1 MTDACR
7 DAKRIPA
14 GLMLAVLLLLG
25 ALAVLPFDDSFS
37 DLLRSIGRE
46 GGKKTML
53 QEALALLRPLGK
65 GDVIVLI
72 ALAIGL
78 CGWRR
83 KAVQILLALI
93 LVSAMVW
100 PLKLTVGRERPN
112 RSNPHSFPSGDTA
125 TAVAFCAPFLGTS
138 PWALPATLGLGG
150 GVAAG
155 RVFDGRHYPADVL
168 AGAALGL
175 LAGIAS
181 VRLLRRVSWRPRR
194 SWFLG
199 GLLILGAIEVYH
211 LQTARGMPNVSSFL
225 QVWGP
230 LGCFLVAARLIP
242 LLIRRQETAG
252 LFHLNSPRTRR
263 AAILAVCLLASAVYI
278 FVTNSSTLWDRDEP
292 RFSRA
297 TVEMVESGNY
307 LYPTFN
313 GALRP
318 DKPILI
324 YWLMSLPVRLLGPAE
339 WTCRLIAPLATV
351 LAALM
356 VYWLGSRLGGARAGI
371 LAAAFLVTAP
381 LMIVSGTAA
390 TTDALLLMWI
400 VAAICA
406 FAASWLDGFRPR
418 HALLMGIAFGGALL
432 TKGPV
437 GIAVPLL
444 CILLA
449 LVLMRKRLP
458 FRPAAYLPWLFLAAA
473 IGVCIFLAWALPAN
487 AATNDEFFRKGV
499 GHHVV
504 GRSLEPLES
513 HGGKSLLFSFYY
525 LPVMLFAFFP
535 GTLYLPAFFRGPGQS
550 MGDRPGF
557 LFLLAWAAPVLILMS
572 LVATKLPHYVLPM
585 WPALALM
592 AALSA
597 SDAMRA
603 PRDFAGAAGA
613 RVGLW
618 CFALTGIL
626 LGLVLMAGPW
636 FAPIFGIRIPAVNM
650 GLVFLV
656 TTLAGVR
663 FFRRGRHE
671 SALIVS
677 LTGMTAV
684 MLTAAASLLP
694 ALEPVKIAPRL
705 ADAIKRNTESSVPV
719 ATCGFGEPTLNFY
732 LQRGPVEP
740 LVEGDLRT
748 WVRRPGQAVLV
759 VSENVFKRQK
769 EALRQG
775 RTRALATIKGFNYS
789 QGKWITVYA
798 LFRKERD

>member
-1 MTDACR
+1 MTDTCR
-7 DAKRIPA
+7 AAKRIPG

-25 ALAVLPFDDSFS
+25 AVAMLPFDDALS
-37 DLLRSIGRE
+37 DLLRSIGRK
-46 GGKKTML
+46 GGKTAAL

-72 ALAIGL
+72 ALVIGF

-83 KAVQILLALI
+83 KAVQIFLSLL

-112 RSNPHSFPSGDTA
+112 RANPHSFPSGDTA
-125 TAVAFCAPFLGTS
+125 TAVAFCAPFLGAS

-155 RVFDGRHYPADVL
+155 RVFDGRHYPSDVL

-175 LAGIAS
+175 VAGIAA

-230 LGCFLVAARLIP
+230 LGCFLAAARLIS
-242 LLIRRQETAG
+242 LLIRRQETSG
-252 LFHLNSPRTRR
+252 LLHLNSPRTRR
-263 AAILAVCLLASAVYI
+263 AAILAVFLTAAAVYI

-324 YWLMSLPVRLLGPAE
+324 YWLMSLPVRLMGPTE
-339 WTCRLIAPLATV
+339 WTCRLIAPLATAI
-351 LAALM
+351 AALM

-371 LAAAFLVTAP
+371 MAAAFLVTAP
-381 LMIVSGTAA
+381 LTIVSGTAA

-400 VAAICA
+400 VAAMCA

-418 HALLMGIAFGGALL
+418 HALLMGLALGGALL

-437 GIAVPLL
+437 GAIPLL
-444 CILLA
+444 CVVLA

-458 FRPAAYLPWLFLAAA
+458 FRPVAYLPWLLLAAA
-473 IGVCIFLAWALPAN
+473 IGLCIFLAWALPAD
-487 AATNDEFFRKGV
+487 AATNGEFFRKGV

-513 HGGKSLLFSFYY
+513 HGGKSLLFVFYY
-525 LPVMLFAFFP
+525 LPIMLFAFFP
-535 GTLYLPAFFRGPGQS
+535 GTLYLPAFFRRPGQS
-550 MGDRPGF
+550 RGDRPNF
-557 LFLLAWAAPVLILMS
+557 LFSSGMGRADPDSHEPCGDQA
-572 LVATKLPHYVLPM
+572 
-585 WPALALM
+585 
-592 AALSA
+592 AALCAPHVACPGFDGRPFRFGRHARAAGFCPHRGGAHRTLVLCARRDSPRSCPDSGPMVRSHLRNPYSVRQYGPDIPGHDYCRSA
-597 SDAMRA
+597 FLPARPA
-603 PRDFAGAAGA
+603 RIRRDRVADRDGRRDPDRRRVSFAGSGTGQDRSPACGCHYAKH
-613 RVGLW
+613 
-618 CFALTGIL
+618 GIL
-626 LGLVLMAGPW
+626 RP
-636 FAPIFGIRIPAVNM
+636 
-650 GLVFLV
+650 
-656 TTLAGVR
+656 
-663 FFRRGRHE
+663 RRH
-671 SALIVS
+671 
-677 LTGMTAV
+677 
-684 MLTAAASLLP
+684 
-694 ALEPVKIAPRL
+694 
-705 ADAIKRNTESSVPV
+705 
-719 ATCGFGEPTLNFY
+719 
-732 LQRGPVEP
+732 
-740 LVEGDLRT
+740 LR
-748 WVRRPGQAVLV
+748 VRRA
-759 VSENVFKRQK
+759 
-769 EALRQG
+769 
-775 RTRALATIKGFNYS
+775 
-789 QGKWITVYA
+789 YA
-798 LFRKERD
+798 ELLSSARSG